1 MTGKINFLSVIFY
14 YGGIMKRFLSI
25 LMCIFILTISVIT
38 YFPFS
43 VKAADNDFTLSNE
56 GINLS
61 SGEANNAVKNKG
73 DIYTADHLILFR
85 YTPTSDYNWTY
96 VNQNIH
102 LSDAQVV
109 ALLMSD
115 NKYEVIA
122 KLAGSAASHSV
133 ITRGMLA
140 ALGVLTTG
148 DSDIFNSFFD
158 MLTSNYNY
166 LNAIEYDPQTGDL
179 TLLADQVTALREDL
193 KKQYYNSI
201 GLYEVKPVGTV
212 ATAMN
217 DSRFRNFFE
226 HEEDYADTYS
236 RYSDYTHM
244 FLEWGDY
251 ASYSNVAYFWNNDD
265 YLYMGS
271 GVDNTCY
278 AGDSLGNFVYR
289 VNSYASDTSTN
300 FVECSNVIKVV
311 KYDFTSEYYGLCVNP
326 SGAYYSGFYPQTSL
340 NLEWHDNDRY
350 KAYPASRYCYFNY
363 YGDKSL
369 LFFKSFEAMFNY
381 KNGSQNAY
389 LSSKVEEAG
398 EDLKLSIN
406 DMNDNIGSKIDD
418 LIDSINNKKEGM
430 SADELQK
437 AIDDALASISGKL
450 DDIGDNTQQTNN
462 KLDALLES
470 VSDTNQILMQI
481 LGVTT
486 DIRDIVKTKD
496 EEGNDYTMNDV
507 QNCFNTMMQNVKNA
521 ILFGDNSDSSGSDSS
536 SDLTFDSSYI
546 MNKAELICTI
556 GGRNFHKSNDKP
568 AVYGVFHNSGGYWGP
583 LLVSQD
589 QEAVKYN
596 TCGKEFSS
604 NYTVQF
610 NNKTWYVSNDEYFM
624 PDRPSSDH
632 IVSTEKLS
640 PTDAALL
647 LLQKASNSS
656 NSKLASSYS
665 SDIAIYSVDNLNY
678 ENGILGKFPFSVPY
692 QLYEWLQVLQ
702 SDEKTPSFNY
712 NYGFLIGKK
721 SDGNY
726 NLTFDLSEY
735 QPWADVVKS
744 FLRLSFTLIF
754 AVCIYNKFK
763 GEI

>member
-1 MTGKINFLSVIFY
+1 
-14 YGGIMKRFLSI
+14 MKRVLS
-25 LMCIFILTISVIT
+25 LCMCIFILTISIIT
-38 YFPFS
+38 YLPIIS
-43 VKAADNDFTLSNE
+43 YAADNDFTLSIPSTADYFNIPASE
-56 GINLS
+56 VS
-61 SGEANNAVKNKG
+61 SAISNRG
-73 DIYTADHLILFR
+73 DIYGSDHVLMWR
-85 YTPTSDYNWTY
+85 YTPTDSYNWTSADKALWSY
-96 VNQNIH
+96 THFSDSQ
-102 LSDAQVV
+102 LSAVMQ
-109 ALLMSD
+109 S
-115 NKYEVIA
+115 NN
-122 KLAGSAASHSV
+122 SV
-133 ITRGMLA
+133 S
-140 ALGVLTTG
+140 ALGAFFSASSSNNNIFSSLLSG
-148 DSDIFNSFFD
+148 AGALIADDSDLFNSLYNKF
-158 MLTSNYNY
+158 TGNKNY
-166 LNAIEYDPQTGDL
+166 LDAIEYDPNTGDL

-271 GVDNTCY
+271 GDDNTCY
-278 AGDSLGNFVYR
+278 AGNSLGNFVYR
-289 VNSYASDTSTN
+289 INSYVSDTSTN
-300 FVECSNVIKVV
+300 FVECSDVIKVV
-311 KYDFTSEYYGLCVNP
+311 KYDFNSEYYGICVNP
-326 SGAYYSGFYPQTSL
+326 SGSYYRGFYPQTSL
-340 NLEWHDNDRY
+340 TTEWFDNDRY
-350 KAYPASRYCYFNY
+350 KAYPASRYNSFYY

-369 LFFKSFEAMFNY
+369 HFFKSFESMYNY
-381 KNGSQNAY
+381 KNGSFNAY

-398 EDLKLSIN
+398 EDIKLSIN
-406 DMNDNIGSKIDD
+406 DMNDNIGSKIDG

-470 VSDTNQILMQI
+470 ISGTNELLMQI

-632 IVSTEKLS
+632 IISSDKLS

-665 SDIAIYSVDNLNY
+665 SDIAVYSVDNLNY

-726 NLTFDLSEY
+726 NLTFSLSEY
-735 QPWADVVKS
+735 QPWTDVVKS